1 MLNLRHQNCGGDI
14 NINISIENIFG
25 RPNIKIKDKHK
36 ILISFASL
44 IAHNVK
50 IKTTGLQC
58 NECKKVLDGS
68 EELELQCGYSGN
80 RGNVEDFR
88 IIYALKEETNEE
100 LNPQL
105 LHVKV
110 KDTYIKDVKRD
121 GFTVQEVEPKI
132 FLDEEIKHG

>member
-1 MLNLRHQNCGGDI
+1 MLNLRHANCGGNI

-44 IAHNVK
+44 IAHDVR
-50 IKTTGLQC
+50 IKTVGLRC
-58 NECKKVLDGS
+58 SDCKKVLDGS

-80 RGNVEDFR
+80 KGSVEDFR
-88 IIYALKEETNEE
+88 IIYAFKEGTKEE

-105 LHVKV
+105 LHIKV
-110 KDTYIKDVKRD
+110 KDTYIKDIERD
-121 GFTVQEVEPKI
+121 GFTAQEVEPKI